1 MSAFLQILMDQALAR
16 HREGRLA
23 DAAGLYREILK
34 GDPAHRDARHMLG
47 VIYAQTGREDE
58 GRALLAQVVAETPG
72 DALVRVNYGNVLNA
86 LRLYPEALAQFDAA
100 ITIAPDHAEAQ
111 QMRGKTLHILERYDD
126 ALAAYDS
133 ALAIDPGNALAF
145 SYRGVVL
152 QNLKRLDEALA
163 SFQNARALA
172 PGMAEAALNESFCHL
187 LKGDFARGL
196 PLYELRKQMPQPFE
210 ARNYPQPLWTGGQD
224 IRGKTLFCYIEQG
237 LGDAIQFYR
246 FVRFAVDLG
255 ARVVLSVQ
263 DPLVR
268 LLSRAEPQ
276 VSVIGAHQVPEQFDF
291 HIPLPSIPL
300 AAGMTVDTIPA
311 PDHYLTAE
319 PDRIA
324 RWKARLGDHGM
335 RIGIAWRGREMLL
348 GEEGKSFPLA
358 AAAPLAQIPGVRLIA
373 LQKNAGTEQLA
384 DLPPG
389 MTVEHFDDFD
399 DGPDAF
405 LDTAAI
411 MTHCD
416 LVISADS
423 SPAHLAG
430 ALGRPCWVALK
441 HVPDWRWFLGRDDTP
456 WYPHTRLF
464 RQPRAGDWRSA
475 FEAMASELTSDWR
488 RS

>member
-1 MSAFLQILMDQALAR
+1 MFLKILMDQALGH

-34 GDPAHRDARHMLG
+34 GNPAHRDARHMLG
-47 VIYAQTGREDE
+47 VIYAQTTREDE
-58 GRALLAQVVAETPG
+58 GRALLAGVVDDAPD
-72 DALVRVNYGNVLNA
+72 DALARVNYGNVLNA

-100 ITIAPDHAEAQ
+100 LAIAPDHAEAQ
-111 QMRGKTLHILERYDD
+111 QMRGKTLHILERYDE
-126 ALAAYDS
+126 ALAAYDH
-133 ALAIDPGNALAF
+133 ARAIEPGNAMAW

-152 QNLKRLDEALA
+152 QNLKRLDEALEA
-163 SFQNARALA
+163 FQKARALA
-172 PGMAEAALNESFCHL
+172 PGLAEAALNESFCHL

-196 PLYELRKQMPQPFE
+196 PLYEMRKQMPQPFE
-210 ARNYPQPLWTGGQD
+210 ARSYQQPLWTGRED
-224 IRGKTLFCYIEQG
+224 INGKILFCYIEQG

-246 FVRFAVDLG
+246 YVRFAVDRG
-255 ARVVLSVQ
+255 AKVVLSVQ

-268 LLSRAEPQ
+268 LLSGAEPQ
-276 VSVIGAHQVPEQFDF
+276 ITVIGARDVPDHFDF

-300 AAGMTVDTIPA
+300 AVGMTLSTIPA

-319 PDRIA
+319 PDRVA
-324 RWKARLGDHGM
+324 RWKARLGDYGY
-335 RIGIAWRGREMLL
+335 RVGIAWRGREMLL

-358 AAAPLAQIPGVRLIA
+358 AAAPLMQIPGARLIA

-389 MTVEHFDDFD
+389 MMVEHFDDFD

-411 MTHCD
+411 MAHCD

-441 HVPDWRWFLGRDDTP
+441 HVPDWRWLLDRADSP
-456 WYPHTRLF
+456 WYPNTRLF
-464 RQPRAGDWRSA
+464 RQPRAGDWRSV
-475 FEAMASELTSDWR
+475 FEEMATAGSR
-488 RS
+488 RP